1 VTSSIGWTVGDNGTI
16 LKTTMGGNITEILNF
31 NLNTPSNFVLNQNYP
46 NPFNPVTNL
55 GFGISE
61 LGFVT
66 LKVYDVLGKEVA
78 VLVNERLAPG
88 SYNYQF
94 STDNNQLSSGV
105 YFYRLETGDFVETK
119 RMILLK

>member
-1 VTSSIGWTVGDNGTI
+1 MTSSIGWTVGDNGTI